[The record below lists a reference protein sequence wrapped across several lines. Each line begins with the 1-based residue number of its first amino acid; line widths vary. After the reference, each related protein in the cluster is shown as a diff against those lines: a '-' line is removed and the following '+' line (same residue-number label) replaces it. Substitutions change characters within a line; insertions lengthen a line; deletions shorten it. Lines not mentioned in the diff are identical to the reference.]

1 MNFYIQAC
9 NPRTLCTADSNDKTL
24 ADAIENAFPL
34 KTEDAILIWNHIS
47 IPLSYKYDISYMMDD
62 ILMLLNMLQSREKG
76 ELTIHWLP
84 DTFRCDWIVRW
95 MADRLDIQS
104 KWGNTVGN
112 LQILLNEKSRISL
125 KKEDFIKE
133 WKSILHVVITGLIKC
148 GYTVDRIKNMKQLI
162 AQYGNI
168 NGSGILYN
176 E

>member
-1 MNFYIQAC
+1 
-9 NPRTLCTADSNDKTL
+9 
-24 ADAIENAFPL
+24 
-34 KTEDAILIWNHIS
+34 
-47 IPLSYKYDISYMMDD
+47 
-62 ILMLLNMLQSREKG
+62 
-76 ELTIHWLP
+76 
-84 DTFRCDWIVRW
+84 

-162 AQYGNI
+162 AQYENI